1 MFNFFNSIANLIGFI
16 INFFVSA
23 IQMII
28 TIITQIPVA
37 LAFIASAVVYLPAYL
52 KVFGLLFVGTCVIIN
67 VINKG
72 D

>member
-28 TIITQIPVA
+28 TIITQIPV
-37 LAFIASAVVYLPAYL
+37 VYLPAYL
-52 KVFGLLFVGTCVIIN
+52 KVFALLFVGTCVIIN

>member
-23 IQMII
+23 IQMVI

-37 LAFIASAVVYLPAYL
+37 LAFIASAVYLPAYL
-52 KVFGLLFVGTCVIIN
+52 KVFALLFVGTCVIIN

>member
-37 LAFIASAVVYLPAYL
+37 LAFIA
-52 KVFGLLFVGTCVIIN
+52 
-67 VINKG
+67 
-72 D
+72 